1 MSQQSILV
9 VEDEPIIA
17 DDIATSLEA
26 FGYRVHD
33 VVGNVGA
40 ALDSIAQKLPDL
52 ALVDINLDGEKSG
65 IELGQ
70 QFHSRYKLPFMYIT
84 SYFDEETIRQVK
96 QTQPLAYIIKPFD
109 DRDLRVNLELAFAK
123 QQAQPA
129 ITGKFFVKQNNQLI
143 AIEPQKITHVEAIDN
158 YAYVYTPDARYMVS
172 HTLKSIEEKLAGRG
186 FVRVHKSY
194 LVNLDYINSISEGL
208 ILLDQ
213 AQIPIGKAYK
223 QSLYDHIITL

>member
-33 VVGNVGA
+33 VVGNVAA

-52 ALVDINLDGEKSG
+52 ALVDINLEGEKSG

-70 QFHSRYKLPFMYIT
+70 QFHSHYKLPFMYIT
-84 SYFDEETIRQVK
+84 SYFDEETINSVK
-96 QTQPLAYIIKPFD
+96 KTHPLAYIIKPFD

-123 QQAQPA
+123 QQVQPA
-129 ITGKFFVKQNNQLI
+129 ITGKFFVKQNNRLI
-143 AIEPQKITHVEAIDN
+143 AVEPQNITHVEAIDN
-158 YAYVYTPDARYMVS
+158 YAYVYTPEAKYMVS
-172 HTLKSIEEKLAGRG
+172 HTLKSIEEKLSGYG

-194 LVNLDYINSISEGL
+194 LVNLDYINSISDGF
-208 ILLDQ
+208 IMLDK

-223 QSLYDHIITL
+223 QLLYDHIITL